1 MTEPR
6 LSDAD
11 REYLC
16 PKCRAKTSYADGSK
30 TYNCQPCNLTFP
42 VLFGIPDFR
51 LTSDHYLSLEQ
62 ERDKA
67 RRLYEF
73 GRDHSF
79 DELVD
84 EYYRITDD
92 VPPKQ
97 AIKFAKYVRAGVMR
111 GAVTVP
117 KLAPPASG
125 RLLDVGCGAG
135 GLVAAAAAAKYQ
147 VCGTDIALRW
157 LVIAAKRL
165 EEMGLEAELVCADLS
180 ALPFADAQFSDV
192 AAIDLI
198 EHLEDADTGVQNLS
212 RMLRPGGKVHLA
224 AANRYTL
231 ARYPLAGLFGVGF
244 MPKRLRRRYVIARRG
259 LDTLRYAN
267 LQSPL
272 GLARRLRRH
281 RFTQVHATALEI
293 PDARPGTLLGLQKI
307 MLPLYSRLRTLPLIG
322 RIMLLTGPAFEIS
335 ALKTPGP
342 R

>member
-6 LSDAD
+6 LSNAD

-16 PKCRAKTSYADGSK
+16 PKCRATVSYAAGSK

-51 LTSDHYLSLEQ
+51 LTSDRYLSLEQ

-97 AIKFAKYVRAGVMR
+97 AMKFSKYVRAGVLR
-111 GAVTVP
+111 GAVTLP
-117 KLAPPASG
+117 KLAASESG

-135 GLVAAAAAAKYQ
+135 GLVAAATAAKYQ

-192 AAIDLI
+192 AAVDLV
-198 EHLEDADTGVQNLS
+198 EHLEDVDTGVQNLS
-212 RMLRPGGKVHLA
+212 RMLRPGGKIHIA

-244 MPKRLRRRYVIARRG
+244 MPKRQRRRYIIARRG
-259 LDTLRYAN
+259 LDTLRYAK
-267 LQSPL
+267 LQSPY
-272 GLARRLRRH
+272 GLVRLLRRSG
-281 RFTQVHATALEI
+281 FTQVRAIALEI
-293 PDARPGTLLGLQKI
+293 PSARPGTLLGLQKI
-307 MLPLYSRLRTLPLIG
+307 VLPLYSRLRTLPVVG
-322 RIMLLTGPAFEIS
+322 QIMLLIGPAFEIS
-335 ALKTPGP
+335 ALKAPGP
-342 R
+342 L